1 MGACRLLF
9 QIVGLGRAAHPQAFL
24 LNNQEKLCKT
34 MLVTDE
40 QIMYNSLRRDN
51 QGKEIIDRDE
61 KETNRINDS

>member
-1 MGACRLLF
+1 
-9 QIVGLGRAAHPQAFL
+9 
-24 LNNQEKLCKT
+24 